1 MELRVLE
8 YFLAIARE
16 QSITGAAGRCISR
29 SPHFPRRSERWKRSL
44 GNSFWCAAL
53 LAPGKSR

>member
-16 QSITGAAGRCISR
+16 QNISAAGRIS
-29 SPHFPRRSERWKRSL
+29 SSVPANPFTTDERA
-44 GNSFWCAAL
+44 G
-53 LAPGKSR
+53 GKSGESVIYPR

>member
-16 QSITGAAGRCISR
+16 QNISAAAEFLHLSSSAVVEKYPLSVYCT
-29 SPHFPRRSERWKRSL
+29 
-44 GNSFWCAAL
+44 A
-53 LAPGKSR
+53 